1 VVAVAGVKRVK
12 ASIARLNGFVR
23 KLESWK
29 RNLYWS
35 TTMSHATTFLW
46 TPVILRFEKQLYQI
60 PGALLSETTSI
71 IHVEI

>member
-1 VVAVAGVKRVK
+1 
-12 ASIARLNGFVR
+12 
-23 KLESWK
+23 
-29 RNLYWS
+29 
-35 TTMSHATTFLW
+35 MSHATTFLW